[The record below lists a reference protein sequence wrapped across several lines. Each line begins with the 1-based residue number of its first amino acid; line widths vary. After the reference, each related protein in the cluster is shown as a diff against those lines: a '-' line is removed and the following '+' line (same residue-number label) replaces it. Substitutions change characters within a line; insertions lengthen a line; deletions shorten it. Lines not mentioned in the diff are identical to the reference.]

1 MIKVEYSYLVNS
13 PVEFVFAYIGNP
25 LNDQYWQASCR
36 SVELDEPAEV
46 ICEGTR
52 YHIKFQ
58 FLGRDMSFMAVV
70 TNYEPGRYYAYET
83 LSGPMQYKGSYRF
96 TRIGHSTQIDWTF
109 EAETAGIFGIIP
121 RTLLKKV
128 LAKQVEGDI
137 GRLMQILGARR
148 GQQWLTLNN
157 YAPRVGT

>member
-25 LNDQYWQASCR
+25 INDQYWQESCHG
-36 SVELDEPAEV
+36 VELDEPGEAV
-46 ICEGTR
+46 GEGTR
-52 YHIKFQ
+52 YHIQFQ
-58 FLGRDMSFMAVV
+58 FLGRAMPFTAAV
-70 TNYEPGRYYAYET
+70 TEYEPFQAYAYET
-83 LSGPMQYKGSYRF
+83 LSGPMQYKGTYRF
-96 TRIGHSTQIDWTF
+96 TRIGNSTQIDWTF
-109 EAETAGIFGIIP
+109 AAEPGGFFGIIP

-148 GQQWLTLNN
+148 AVSNG
-157 YAPRVGT
+157 